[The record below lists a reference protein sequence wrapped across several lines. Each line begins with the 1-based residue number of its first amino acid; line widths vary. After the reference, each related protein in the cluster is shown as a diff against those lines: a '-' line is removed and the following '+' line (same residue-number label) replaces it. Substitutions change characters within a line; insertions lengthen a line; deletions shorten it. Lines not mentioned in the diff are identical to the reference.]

1 MLQLLLGG
9 NLCQKALSGFVVK
22 DSLLGLAMKK
32 TAVLLGIDTVKQAV
46 M

>member
-22 DSLLGLAMKK
+22 DSLLGLAVKK
-32 TAVLLGIDTVKQAV
+32 PTVLLGVDAVK
-46 M
+46 